1 MSSKEL
7 YEKFKPTTIEEVYEI
22 VKNNTKN
29 LIQLILEEEMK
40 KHLGYDRYEHE
51 NRIKNNY
58 RNGSYK
64 KLVKLASEMFN

>member
-40 KHLGYDRYEHE
+40 KHLGYDRYERK
-51 NRIKNNY
+51 NIIKNNY

>member
-40 KHLGYDRYEHE
+40 KHLGYDRYERE